1 MIVNIDKK
9 IKEWKSEA
17 ESADDYMYGL
27 ANNLLEFK
35 TITNLEK
42 YISDDAENYYDT
54 DCYKQ
59 LLESIAEIIHP
70 EIEIFD
76 ITAINWMFKF
86 KINGK
91 EVEIK
96 MKDPETDWLQ
106 EEFIDQLNELIGTT
120 QTSKKLEKVYATSES
135 NADQCFDLCFIS
147 KKTLNLL
154 INNEPRYAFN
164 SADYN

>member
-9 IKEWKSEA
+9 INEWKNEA
-17 ESADDYMYGL
+17 ESIDDYMYGM

-54 DCYKQ
+54 NCYKQ
-59 LLESIAEIIHP
+59 LLECIAEIIQP
-70 EIEIFD
+70 EIEISD
-76 ITAINWMFKF
+76 ITAINWIFKF
-86 KINGK
+86 KLNGLD
-91 EVEIK
+91 VEIQ
-96 MKDPETDWLQ
+96 MKDPDTDWLQ
-106 EEFIDQLNELIGTT
+106 EEFIDKLNTLIGTT
-120 QTSKKLEKVYATSES
+120 HTDKKLEMVYATSED
-135 NADQCFDLCFIS
+135 NTDQCFDLCFIS
-147 KKTLNLL
+147 KNTLNLL